1 MIMLT
6 MKGLQIPT
14 DPQVARQAAELGA
27 RIRTARQRRRLRL
40 ADMADKTGLSR
51 STIEAVERGALGT
64 SLGSYL
70 AVLSA
75 MGLAREIDLIAD
87 PGLDRDGLALELSV
101 TEKRVRV
108 RPGPAGND
116 F

>member
-1 MIMLT
+1 
-6 MKGLQIPT
+6 MKGFPAAI
-14 DPQVARQAAELGA
+14 DPQLARQAAELGS

-70 AVLSA
+70 AVLGA
-75 MGLAREIDLIAD
+75 MGLARELDLIAD

-101 TEKRVRV
+101 TDKRIRV
-108 RPGPAGND
+108 RPGPADND